1 MTVFPKNL
9 LVYQAREG
17 FLITEASLKDNL
29 CDFAFV
35 ECGPQDKAKMGWIP
49 PFGIGEVYHSHGGQ
63 NFLLKYC
70 KQERKINTK
79 AFRKLFNDSVNGIE
93 VSEGRPL
100 NKKEKEDIKDD
111 LLADILPTTLP
122 QDEYIHVFILEGGQF
137 IAIDASS
144 TNKAETVLALLRKSL
159 GSLPVIPLTG
169 DRPADMV
176 ITDWVRSGE
185 TPSGICLGD
194 SAKLQSVLDDGPKI
208 GIRQAELTSNE
219 VLTHIDH
226 NAMVKEVGIDFQ
238 DRIAFSLTD
247 DLQLKKLKFSDEIKD
262 QNDDIPREDK
272 LARLDADLS
281 LVFGEIKSVIK
292 FLTQSFK

>member
-9 LVYQAREG
+9 LVYKAREG
-17 FLITEASLKDNL
+17 FLITETDLKNKL

-35 ECGPQDKAKMGWIP
+35 ECGPQDKAKMGWTP
-49 PFGIGEVYHSHGGQ
+49 PFGIGGVYHSHGGQ

-70 KQERKINTK
+70 KQERKVNSK
-79 AFRKLFNDSVNGIE
+79 AFKKLFDDSVDSIE
-93 VSEGRPL
+93 ASEGRPL
-100 NKKEKEDIKDD
+100 NKKEKDNIKDD
-111 LLADILPTTLP
+111 LLIDILPTTLP
-122 QDEYIHVFILEGGQF
+122 QDEYIHVFIIESGQF

-144 TNKAETVLALLRKSL
+144 TGKAETVIALLRKSL
-159 GSLPVIPLTG
+159 GSLPVVPLTG
-169 DRPADMV
+169 ERPADMV
-176 ITDWVRSGE
+176 ITDWIRSGQ
-185 TPSGICLGD
+185 TPDGICLGD
-194 SAKLQSVLDDGPKI
+194 SAKLQSVLEDGPKI
-208 GIRQAELTSNE
+208 GIKQAELTSDE

-247 DLQLKKLKFSDEIKD
+247 DLELKKLKFSDEIKD

-272 LARLDADLS
+272 LARFDADLS
-281 LVFGEIKSVIK
+281 LVFGEVKSVIE